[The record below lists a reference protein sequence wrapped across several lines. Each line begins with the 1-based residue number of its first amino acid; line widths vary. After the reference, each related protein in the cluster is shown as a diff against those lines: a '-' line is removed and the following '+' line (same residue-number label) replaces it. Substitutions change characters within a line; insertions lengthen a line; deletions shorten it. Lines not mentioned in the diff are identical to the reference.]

1 MLSVRED
8 QLKENP
14 EEEPEDAHTALFGD
28 PDEPYRDGFNLKT
41 VWACLFVG
49 FIMLPGSIYLSLVT
63 GGQTGAADWV
73 TVILFLEIA
82 KRSLV
87 KMTRQEIMI
96 LYWAAA
102 GLAAA
107 GNAMNTGITGGPFSH
122 LIWEQYFKQSPEA
135 ASIATMIPS
144 WVVPALGSEALA
156 QRDFFN
162 PDWLIPIGVLTLV
175 TILFTINSFSMGYI
189 LFRVTNDIEHLPFP
203 LAKVQAG
210 GATALAETSQK
221 KEGWRWRAFSIG
233 TVIGVS
239 WGLIYVM
246 IPILSSTFLVTP
258 ITILPIPFIDF
269 TTSLKEV
276 LPATMIGIGT
286 DLGAL
291 LAGFV
296 IPFWVVIGSF
306 VSSATIGLIANP
318 MLYHF
323 GILSTWEPGMS
334 LIPTQISNNIDFWL
348 SFTIGSS
355 LVIGF
360 VGFGA
365 TIKSIMKSNREK
377 KESGGVS
384 TTVMPPPEGR
394 GDMPLWI
401 VGVFWFLSTAGFV
414 VLLYYLI
421 PSFPWW
427 ISAIFGFLWSP
438 VFSYIGAR
446 MIGITG
452 SPYGSSF
459 PFVREASFLL
469 SGYKGLDVWFA
480 PIPIF
485 EHGGVAA
492 TFKQLDL
499 TKTTFGSVIKL
510 SALTMVLMFICSF
523 IFYSLVWKL
532 NPIPSAAYP
541 YVQKMWPL
549 NAAMRTIWV
558 KSTLPG
564 GTTFIFEIIK
574 IEYILA
580 GLGITGGLFALLT
593 AIGASPLFFYGL
605 VGGLASP
612 MWQTMPTFLG
622 AILGRYYFSK
632 RFGDEKWM
640 SYVPIVAA
648 GYGAGI
654 GLIGMIAIAIALI
667 SKAISQ
673 IVY

>member
-1 MLSVRED
+1 MSVREEEMRED
-8 QLKENP
+8 SP
-14 EEEPEDAHTALFGD
+14 EQYRNADTALFGEA
-28 PDEPYRDGFNLKT
+28 DEPYLSGFNLKT
-41 VWACLFVG
+41 IWACLFVG
-49 FIMLPGSIYLSLVT
+49 FVMLPGSIYLSLVT

-107 GNAMNTGITGGPFSH
+107 GNAMNTGITGGPFAH
-122 LIWEQYFKQSPEA
+122 LIWEQYYLQSPEA
-135 ASIATMIPS
+135 TGIATLIPT
-144 WVVPALGSEALA
+144 WVVPTLDSGALA
-156 QRDFFN
+156 SRTFFHM
-162 PDWLIPIGVLTLV
+162 DWFVPVLVLTAV
-175 TILFTINSFSMGYI
+175 TVLFAVNSYSMGYI
-189 LFRVTNDIEHLPFP
+189 LFRVTNDVERLTFP
-203 LAKVQAG
+203 LARVHAG
-210 GATALAETSQK
+210 GATALAETSQNR
-221 KEGWRWRAFSIG
+221 EGWRWRAFSIG
-233 TVIGVS
+233 SVIGVS
-239 WGLIYVM
+239 WGLLYVM

-276 LPATMIGIGT
+276 LPATMVGIGT
-286 DLGAL
+286 DLGTL
-291 LAGFV
+291 VAGFV
-296 IPFWVVIGSF
+296 LPFWVVIGTF
-306 VSSATIGLIANP
+306 VSSAVIALIANP
-318 MLYHF
+318 LLYHN
-323 GILSTWEPGMS
+323 GILTTWEPGMS

-348 SFTIGSS
+348 SFTIGAS
-355 LVIGF
+355 LVIGI
-360 VGFGA
+360 VGFTA
-365 TIKSIMKSNREK
+365 TIRAILKSNREK
-377 KESGGVS
+377 RNEPDGDTGVRP
-384 TTVMPPPEGR
+384 TPEGR
-394 GDMPLWI
+394 GDLPIWLVFI
-401 VGVFWFLSTAGFV
+401 FWFVSTTGFV
-414 VLLYYLI
+414 VILYFLI
-421 PSFPWW
+421 PDFPWW
-427 ISAIFGFLWSP
+427 ISAIFGYLWSP

-459 PFVREASFLL
+459 PFVKEASFLL
-469 SGYKGLDVWFA
+469 SGYKGVAVWFA

-485 EHGGVAA
+485 EHGKVAE

-499 TKTTFGSVIKL
+499 TKTTFGSVVKL
-510 SALTMVLMFICSF
+510 TAVTTILMFVCSF

-541 YVQKMWPL
+541 FVQKMWPL

-564 GTTFIFEIIK
+564 GITFIFDIIK
-574 IEYILA
+574 IEYIIA
-580 GLGITGGLFALLT
+580 GLGVTGGLFGLLT
-593 AIGASPLFFYGL
+593 LVGASPLFFYGL
-605 VGGLASP
+605 VGGLAMP
-612 MWQTMPTFLG
+612 LWQTLPTFFG

-632 RFGDEKWM
+632 RFGEEKWM
-640 SYVPIVAA
+640 AYVPIVLA

-654 GLIGMIAIAIALI
+654 GLIGMIAISIALI

>member
-1 MLSVRED
+1 
-8 QLKENP
+8 
-14 EEEPEDAHTALFGD
+14 
-28 PDEPYRDGFNLKT
+28 
-41 VWACLFVG
+41 
-49 FIMLPGSIYLSLVT
+49 
-63 GGQTGAADWV
+63 
-73 TVILFLEIA
+73 
-82 KRSLV
+82 
-87 KMTRQEIMI
+87 
-96 LYWAAA
+96 
-102 GLAAA
+102 
-107 GNAMNTGITGGPFSH
+107 
-122 LIWEQYFKQSPEA
+122 
-135 ASIATMIPS
+135 
-144 WVVPALGSEALA
+144 
-156 QRDFFN
+156 
-162 PDWLIPIGVLTLV
+162 
-175 TILFTINSFSMGYI
+175 
-189 LFRVTNDIEHLPFP
+189 
-203 LAKVQAG
+203 
-210 GATALAETSQK
+210 
-221 KEGWRWRAFSIG
+221 
-233 TVIGVS
+233 
-239 WGLIYVM
+239 
-246 IPILSSTFLVTP
+246 
-258 ITILPIPFIDF
+258 
-269 TTSLKEV
+269 
-276 LPATMIGIGT
+276 
-286 DLGAL
+286 
-291 LAGFV
+291 
-296 IPFWVVIGSF
+296 
-306 VSSATIGLIANP
+306 
-318 MLYHF
+318 
-323 GILSTWEPGMS
+323 
-334 LIPTQISNNIDFWL
+334 
-348 SFTIGSS
+348 
-355 LVIGF
+355 
-360 VGFGA
+360 
-365 TIKSIMKSNREK
+365 
-377 KESGGVS
+377 
-384 TTVMPPPEGR
+384 MPPPEGR
-394 GDMPLWI
+394 GDIPLWI